1 MKGKDDNDAS
11 LERVNNVVPVAIQFK
26 TPHDI
31 PNHIKTQLK
40 WGVSVSTGQNI
51 RCYAQSKNLGLYF
64 TTAVVVVDIITW

>member
-1 MKGKDDNDAS
+1 MKPDLAKKIVKKAHSGHEIWRFDYAFSRKKLKGKDDNDAS

-40 WGVSVSTGQNI
+40 
-51 RCYAQSKNLGLYF
+51 
-64 TTAVVVVDIITW
+64 